1 MLAVIELVQIY
12 SAASDL
18 ATKQPLFCIFCAVQ
32 GCKMVEIFLPMCS
45 VLERESDSLVVVVV
59 HVGIEDITDYNNWS
73 RLYLKEN
80 LVLSGPME

>member
-1 MLAVIELVQIY
+1 
-12 SAASDL
+12 
-18 ATKQPLFCIFCAVQ
+18 
-32 GCKMVEIFLPMCS
+32 MVEIFLPMCS

-59 HVGIEDITDYNNWS
+59 YVGIEDITDYNNWS